1 MINTFYGLGTLDST
15 AAAIVALLI
24 GFFFGLALERAGF
37 GSSRR
42 LAGIFYFKDMAV
54 FKVMFTALV
63 TAMLGLGLLTRLGYI
78 DPSTQIYH
86 MPTYYGAYIVAG
98 LLFGVGFVMAGWCP
112 GTAAVGLASGKID
125 AAVFLGGAILGS
137 IFYNEVFPL
146 IKPLAV
152 WGASAQTHFGQASLA
167 FLLVNLGLSQ
177 SGLMLL
183 ITLVAVGG
191 FWGCQILE
199 RRRTDGGTG
208 LQGTAHQR
216 LLAVSVGL
224 PLLAL
229 LVAVMPSMPP
239 GQSRATPV
247 VATVTPETPAFVDPA
262 VAAKQLLAHVDRAG
276 DHVEPETLADL
287 LMGQDAGV
295 VAVDVRSAQEYAAF
309 HIRGARHVPLADLPA
324 FAAAN
329 RDKRMIVLYSNGM
342 THPAQARDALS
353 RLGYTNVYL
362 LTDGLTGFREYCLK
376 PVSLRDTPGTAEMA
390 AKINAWRDFFLA
402 VASGAGDAQAA
413 PAGIDTLPGLITTD
427 WLAKHLT
434 HPALKIID
442 CRDQPDYNRGHL
454 PGAIA
459 VNPEHVR
466 GVVDGVPS
474 VLLPATVLAAKLSLM
489 NIDPG
494 DTVVVVYGGDRVRD
508 ATLIGMAFERL
519 GHKRWGILDGGF
531 DKWRSEQRE
540 LTFDLP
546 PAGRGHYPP
555 AGGNDDFSLAYGR
568 VLQHVEQKSARILDV
583 RPSDYF
589 TGQKSDEA
597 RAGHIPGALNR
608 DFKRDLTTGGTFTT
622 FLPPAELKAAY
633 ATLLGNDTSPVIV
646 HCRTGHQA
654 SQTFFVL
661 KYLLGYAPVWWYDA
675 GWSEWAARPELP
687 VAR

>member
-24 GFFFGLALERAGF
+24 GIFFGLALERAGF

-353 RLGYTNVYL
+353 RLG
-362 LTDGLTGFREYCLK
+362 
-376 PVSLRDTPGTAEMA
+376 
-390 AKINAWRDFFLA
+390 
-402 VASGAGDAQAA
+402 
-413 PAGIDTLPGLITTD
+413 
-427 WLAKHLT
+427 
-434 HPALKIID
+434 
-442 CRDQPDYNRGHL
+442 
-454 PGAIA
+454 
-459 VNPEHVR
+459 
-466 GVVDGVPS
+466 
-474 VLLPATVLAAKLSLM
+474 
-489 NIDPG
+489 
-494 DTVVVVYGGDRVRD
+494 
-508 ATLIGMAFERL
+508 
-519 GHKRWGILDGGF
+519 
-531 DKWRSEQRE
+531 
-540 LTFDLP
+540 
-546 PAGRGHYPP
+546 
-555 AGGNDDFSLAYGR
+555 
-568 VLQHVEQKSARILDV
+568 
-583 RPSDYF
+583 
-589 TGQKSDEA
+589 
-597 RAGHIPGALNR
+597 
-608 DFKRDLTTGGTFTT
+608 
-622 FLPPAELKAAY
+622 
-633 ATLLGNDTSPVIV
+633 
-646 HCRTGHQA
+646 
-654 SQTFFVL
+654 
-661 KYLLGYAPVWWYDA
+661 
-675 GWSEWAARPELP
+675 
-687 VAR
+687 